1 MIENE
6 DSVVTSLNELRKLKN
21 ERISRQSQS
30 RSVSSGNRAV
40 ALAEDPLADQVT
52 PPPVQGISAVAA
64 QAPSALEQNA
74 AFAPTGN
81 RFASAA
87 GFEQAPP
94 VQAPPV
100 VVTKTSYKAAAIMTI
115 LLGGVGVAGYMK
127 LQQDTQAL
135 LAAKESAIKSAEDA
149 RMRSVEASAKAEQIT
164 KTNLR
169 QCEDKLKASLAAA
182 APAPAAPAA
191 AAVAAPVD
199 KKAEKAERIAAAK
212 AEKAEKAAAA
222 KAAKASRHAAARPSR
237 ASAPAAREP
246 KEPKEAKE
254 KGDVPTIAK
263 KKKVDNDPLAGL
275 GKL

>member
-1 MIENE
+1 MIDNE

-21 ERISRQSQS
+21 ERISRQTQS
-30 RSVSSGNRAV
+30 RPASSGNRAV

-52 PPPVQGISAVAA
+52 PPPVQASVAA
-64 QAPSALEQNA
+64 HAPSAFEQNA
-74 AFAPTGN
+74 AFAPAAN
-81 RFASAA
+81 RFAPA
-87 GFEQAPP
+87 FDPQPQM
-94 VQAPPV
+94 QAPPV
-100 VVTKTSYKAAAIMTI
+100 VVTKTSYKAAIIMTI
-115 LLGGVGVAGYMK
+115 LLGGAGAAGYMK

-135 LAAKESAIKSAEDA
+135 LAAKEAAIKSAEDA
-149 RMRSVEASAKAEQIT
+149 RMRSVEASAKAEQVT

-169 QCEDKLKASLAAA
+169 QCEDKLKASMAAA
-182 APAPAAPAA
+182 ASAPAAPAA
-191 AAVAAPVD
+191 AAVVAPAEKID

-222 KAAKASRHAAARPSR
+222 KAAKAARHAAARP
-237 ASAPAAREP
+237 AKAAGPATREP

-254 KGDVPTIAK
+254 KADVPTIAK

>member
-1 MIENE
+1 MIDNE

-21 ERISRQSQS
+21 ERISRQTQS
-30 RSVSSGNRAV
+30 RPASSGNRAV

-52 PPPVQGISAVAA
+52 PPPVQASVAA
-64 QAPSALEQNA
+64 HAPSAFEQNA
-74 AFAPTGN
+74 AFAPAAN
-81 RFASAA
+81 RFAPA
-87 GFEQAPP
+87 FDPQPQM
-94 VQAPPV
+94 QAPPV
-100 VVTKTSYKAAAIMTI
+100 VVTKTSYKAAVIMTV
-115 LLGGVGVAGYMK
+115 LLAGAGAAGYMK

-135 LAAKESAIKSAEDA
+135 LAAKESAIKSAEEA
-149 RMRSVEASAKAEQIT
+149 RMRSVEAAAKAEQIT

-169 QCEDKLKASLAAA
+169 QCEDKLKASMAAA

-199 KKAEKAERIAAAK
+199 
-212 AEKAEKAAAA
+212 EKAAAA
-222 KAAKASRHAAARPSR
+222 KAAKASRRAAAHPAR
-237 ASAPAAREP
+237 ATAPAAREP

-254 KGDVPTIAK
+254 KADVPTIAK

>member
-21 ERISRQSQS
+21 ERISRQTQS
-30 RSVSSGNRAV
+30 RPVSSGNRAV

-52 PPPVQGISAVAA
+52 PPPVQGIAAVVAH
-64 QAPSALEQNA
+64 APSTYEQNA
-74 AFAPTGN
+74 AFAPAN
-81 RFASAA
+81 RFGHAPA
-87 GFEQAPP
+87 FEQAIP

-100 VVTKTSYKAAAIMTI
+100 VVTKTSYKAAVIITI
-115 LLGGVGVAGYMK
+115 LLGGAGAAGYMK
-127 LQQDTQAL
+127 MQQDTQAL

-149 RMRSVEASAKAEQIT
+149 RMRSVEAAAKAEQVT

-222 KAAKASRHAAARPSR
+222 KAAKAARHASARPAR
-237 ASAPAAREP
+237 AAAPAAREP

-254 KGDVPTIAK
+254 KADVPTIAK